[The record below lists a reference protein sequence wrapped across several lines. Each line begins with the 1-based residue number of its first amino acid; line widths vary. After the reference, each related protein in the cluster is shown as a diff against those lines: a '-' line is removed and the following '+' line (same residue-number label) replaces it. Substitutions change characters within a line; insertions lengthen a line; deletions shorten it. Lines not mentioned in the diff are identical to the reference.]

1 MDNLENQS
9 QSDVNQ
15 QRPRR
20 KNALSYKECL
30 EIEQEIER
38 EIKKNY
44 QDNVKNKLKVSSFSQ
59 LNLNDKIV
67 KK

>member
-15 QRPRR
+15 QKPRR
-20 KNALSYKECL
+20 KNALSYKECSKM
-30 EIEQEIER
+30 ER
-38 EIKKNY
+38 EAKKNY
-44 QDNVKNKLKVSSFSQ
+44 QDNQDNVENKLKVSSFSQ
-59 LNLNDKIV
+59 LNLSDKIV